1 MEGEFDFMNFNF
13 NQEMNIDEELPFGNW
28 SEAEKYNNSNDNFFS
43 FLKINYNSSPETE
56 KKFLQGEQIIEKLN
70 EFEES
75 YSNIIHKSII
85 SSPTQSKKFV
95 SFN

>member
-43 FLKINYNSSPETE
+43 FLKINYNSSPDTE
-56 KKFLQGEQIIEKLN
+56 KKFLQGPSGCQGLLPSLQFFWQRRAKR
-70 EFEES
+70 S
-75 YSNIIHKSII
+75 AS
-85 SSPTQSKKFV
+85 
-95 SFN
+95 